1 MPQVNHGHS
10 HGLAPV
16 EGTLYLLIIVGFY
29 LVLSQGCPDI
39 APVVNAHCPNK
50 APIRAQ
56 CTILPIGKLAKSTG
70 KLQKK
75 KGRPLHSMTRLVIS
89 CMQTL
94 LFLILAAVIFG
105 LD

>member
-1 MPQVNHGHS
+1 MLQFYS
-10 HGLAPV
+10 
-16 EGTLYLLIIVGFY
+16 LIIVGFN

-39 APVVNAHCPNK
+39 PPVNAHCPNK

-75 KGRPLHSMTRLVIS
+75 KGRPLPSMTRLVIG

-94 LFLILAAVIFG
+94 FLKLAAVIFG

>member
-39 APVVNAHCPNK
+39 APVVNATVQ
-50 APIRAQ
+50 I
-56 CTILPIGKLAKSTG
+56 
-70 KLQKK
+70 KLQ
-75 KGRPLHSMTRLVIS
+75 
-89 CMQTL
+89 
-94 LFLILAAVIFG
+94 
-105 LD
+105 